1 MFPSVICSTKNQK
14 KNDENKERDKTS
26 GDTHV
31 THRDASAYA
40 TDTLTPCFNVAE
52 SNSELS
58 NHRSKPTELATEIV
72 KLGAKEFC
80 RRSGHFCLLY
90 KHSKML
96 AEVKKR
102 NN

>member
-14 KNDENKERDKTS
+14 MNDENKERDKTS
-26 GDTHV
+26 GSATHML
-31 THRDASAYA
+31 HRDASAYA

-72 KLGAKEFC
+72 KLGAKKLC
-80 RRSGHFCLLY
+80 RRGGHFVCFT
-90 KHSKML
+90 S
-96 AEVKKR
+96 AAR
-102 NN
+102 S